1 VFERLKAARAEVAQ
15 SPGALLS
22 DELAGVARSYRLFQ
36 GNAREF
42 AAFHGRFDTDA
53 TARLELWDVKNR
65 KLFEAFLGEVDRLL
79 HNYLAAASTLRDHTR
94 RLWRQYPPADPALIA
109 EYDQRVRD
117 AFTESPLVQFVQR
130 LRNYSTH
137 SQLPVS
143 RGRLA
148 WTRDSGDQSTV
159 ELSKAK
165 LLEWDGWNAA
175 ARDFLESSADEIDL
189 RVVVSEYT
197 AVADD
202 FNQWFA
208 RAFVNGHLA
217 AFEDLNARKARFNEL
232 LARSGLV
239 RPQDAQPDGP

>member
-1 VFERLKAARAEVAQ
+1 MTDPSEVFERLKAARAEVAQ

-36 GNAREF
+36 ANAREF

-53 TARLELWDVKNR
+53 TARVELWDATNR

-109 EYDQRVRD
+109 EYDQRVRE

-143 RGRLA
+143 RGRLLGRGIRVTSRRLSYRKRSC
-148 WTRDSGDQSTV
+148 WSGVDGMPLRGTSWNRRQMRSTYG
-159 ELSKAK
+159 S
-165 LLEWDGWNAA
+165 W
-175 ARDFLESSADEIDL
+175 
-189 RVVVSEYT
+189 
-197 AVADD
+197 
-202 FNQWFA
+202 
-208 RAFVNGHLA
+208 
-217 AFEDLNARKARFNEL
+217 
-232 LARSGLV
+232 
-239 RPQDAQPDGP
+239 